1 MPVACGLGRRDFGA
15 SERRDVAHL
24 IAAIDQCGRRRFP
37 HDPDR
42 LAFFIGAP
50 VGRYG
55 QDARQAREAVAAQ
68 GIVHQLVDDNRCILG
83 GVANAPQRAFA
94 DGPRLGFR
102 DADGLGA
109 VPIQKFLP
117 HAQCPSIRDGRFS
130 VTEATRLATAHR
142 TKRSSISDMGV
153 PSL

>member
-1 MPVACGLGRRDFGA
+1 MDRDQALFHDVLDEERVPAAVEAVVDAHHGNACCLGLGRRDFGA

-42 LAFFIGAP
+42 LAYFIGAL
-50 VGRYG
+50 VGRDG

-68 GIVHQLVDDNRCILG
+68 GVVHQLVHDNRCILG

-109 VPIQKFLP
+109 ISIQKFL
-117 HAQCPSIRDGRFS
+117 
-130 VTEATRLATAHR
+130 
-142 TKRSSISDMGV
+142 
-153 PSL
+153 